1 MAEPAI
7 DALVFDVLGTLVD
20 EPAGLRAGIRALDAS
35 LDETRVEELLS
46 LWQRHVEHEQGRVV
60 DGARPP
66 ATSEVIDREAA
77 LLVADA
83 AGADASA
90 AAALVESARRL
101 PAWPD
106 TVAGL
111 ARLAERYPLIGLS
124 NASRTALLELSAHA
138 GLRWHQA
145 LSAEEAGTF
154 KPDPAVYRLAVT
166 VSGRPPERLLMV
178 AAHAWDLRGAQ
189 RLGLRT
195 AYVARPVG
203 DPPAPEDRFD
213 LYADDLT
220 DLADQLDKA

>member
-7 DALVFDVLGTLVD
+7 DAVVFDVLGTLVD

-60 DGARPP
+60 DGTRPRV
-66 ATSEVIDREAA
+66 TSEVIDREAA

-90 AAALVESARRL
+90 AAGLAESARRL
-101 PAWPD
+101 PPWPD

-111 ARLAERYPLIGLS
+111 ARLAERFPLIGLS

-166 VSGRPPERLLMV
+166 VAGRPPERLLMV

-213 LYADDLT
+213 LYADGLA